1 MELPATC
8 SVPHCLVARNHLPRW
23 RHAAVQLFKY
33 PAGLPF
39 TLHAPRNP
47 EERLAWMAEMDLDP
61 GSDAKVVVCSLH
73 FREGRPTVD
82 HPNPSQLLREADE
95 QETFDGSA
103 RVEDSD
109 VEAAV
114 AAKKKGEAVKKEV
127 VEDVKPR
134 KDVFRYVQLVAK
146 NKRRRRREVSKVL
159 LCCRVSNDR
168 RPLECG
174 RVENFGRSTSES

>member
-61 GSDAKVVVCSLH
+61 GSDAK
-73 FREGRPTVD
+73 GR
-82 HPNPSQLLREADE
+82 NSIALLKSQ
-95 QETFDGSA
+95 QTFQQTFQQS
-103 RVEDSD
+103 
-109 VEAAV
+109 
-114 AAKKKGEAVKKEV
+114 
-127 VEDVKPR
+127 
-134 KDVFRYVQLVAK
+134 F
-146 NKRRRRREVSKVL
+146 
-159 LCCRVSNDR
+159 
-168 RPLECG
+168 
-174 RVENFGRSTSES
+174 